1 MTMQVVTEKII
12 KTYVTQNGEEPFSNW
27 LASLDSKVRHKVKE
41 RLWRVMLGNLG
52 DYKFVGEGV
61 FELRLNFGAGYR
73 IYFGNKE
80 NAIILL
86 LCGGDKSTQYK
97 DIARAITYWKE
108 YLSR

>member
-1 MTMQVVTEKII
+1 MQVVTEKII
-12 KTYVTQNGEEPFSNW
+12 RKYVTPNGEEPFSNW
-27 LASLDSKVRHKVKE
+27 LGSLHDEVRYRVKE

-73 IYFGNKE
+73 IYFENHGNTVV
-80 NAIILL
+80 LL
-86 LCGGDKSTQYK
+86 LCGGDKSTQRK
-97 DIARAITYWKE
+97 DIARAIVYWKK